1 MSLRATVLGAVT
13 GLFPIGWIVLNVIFL
28 YRLTVEKGASAAA
41 LNCLGRSASE
51 TGNSLLNAWGTGRG
65 SKILR
70 SNAGKM
76 VREITGAMV

>member
-13 GLFPIGWIVLNVIFL
+13 GLL
-28 YRLTVEKGASAAA
+28 S
-41 LNCLGRSASE
+41 SASE